1 MLSSHRCIS
10 IAHTHVVEP
19 AIQPQTIHGP
29 DMGPER
35 EGSNKVFIVI
45 IWTQQEFSS
54 SSRSLDLWKH
64 HMLVINHT
72 LLIESFLMMCQESS
86 SFPPSNRKREH
97 KSARNPFHHYH
108 SNSHS
113 STTQRVC
120 RPAAPPSQPGHAIT
134 TSFIAMLQQ
143 PSDESLLTVHPQT
156 VPDPWGPES
165 ARGINAFF
173 LKLQIVSSRFCI
185 LENIHL

>member
-1 MLSSHRCIS
+1 
-10 IAHTHVVEP
+10 
-19 AIQPQTIHGP
+19 
-29 DMGPER
+29 
-35 EGSNKVFIVI
+35 
-45 IWTQQEFSS
+45 
-54 SSRSLDLWKH
+54 
-64 HMLVINHT
+64 MLVINHT

-120 RPAAPPSQPGHAIT
+120 RPAAAPPSQPGHAIT

-156 VPDPWGPES
+156 VPDPYVLGTWKCKRYQCVLFKITNCEQPLPYFRKHSFMKGSFIETIHWWDVRIRIFRNFSFMKES
-165 ARGINAFF
+165 LVETI
-173 LKLQIVSSRFCI
+173 Q
-185 LENIHL
+185 